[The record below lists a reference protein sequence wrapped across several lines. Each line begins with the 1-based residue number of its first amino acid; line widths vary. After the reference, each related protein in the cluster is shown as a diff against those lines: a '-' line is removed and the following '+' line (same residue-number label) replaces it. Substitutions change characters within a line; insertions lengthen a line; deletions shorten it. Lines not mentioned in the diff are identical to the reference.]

1 MKKKPT
7 DSIIPKHSSKV
18 NNQQNSTTD
27 HLSLKCSS
35 QTKQEFHKP
44 IDPQQPRIVSKS
56 NVSNYKPT
64 NKAHQKKEKREFS
77 SSFIIIIP
85 AIGSNGSK
93 AIGGKSLTAEK
104 QKGLEIGEGSRKK
117 LETVV
122 GDDHPLQTKL
132 LEGNPALRKGL
143 DPRVNV
149 ATPIMRDQIEI
160 SEMGLSL

>member
-1 MKKKPT
+1 M
-7 DSIIPKHSSKV
+7 
-18 NNQQNSTTD
+18 
-27 HLSLKCSS
+27 
-35 QTKQEFHKP
+35 
-44 IDPQQPRIVSKS
+44 
-56 NVSNYKPT
+56 
-64 NKAHQKKEKREFS
+64 
-77 SSFIIIIP
+77 IIIP

-93 AIGGKSLTAEK
+93 AIGGESLTAEK
-104 QKGLEIGEGSRKK
+104 EKGLEIGKGSRKK

-132 LEGNPALRKGL
+132 FEGNPALRKGL